1 MSEALRLADALHR
14 EWKDDALNYDTALD
28 AAAELRR
35 LHAENEA
42 LRAEVDR
49 LNRPVDD
56 QWCIEFMCMALRH
69 VEYKRGSTGP
79 TCDDIRLGIQHANA
93 ARKEST

>member
-42 LRAEVDR
+42 LMAEVKR
-49 LNRPVDD
+49 LRLMQPVT
-56 QWCIEFMCMALRH
+56 I
-69 VEYKRGSTGP
+69 GP
-79 TCDDIRLGIQHANA
+79 TGQSNMLTAGEIAAIDA